1 MNLSKLN
8 SSLLIFKKD
17 LKAELRT
24 RYVINSLLMF
34 VLVTISIIKFALG
47 DEKTENELLTGL
59 LWISIF
65 FSTSNGLSRTFVKE
79 EERETSIALKL
90 SSDPTSV
97 LTGKLLF
104 NLVLSFALNIMILI
118 LFILITDYS
127 VKNVSGFLIT
137 VFIGNFGLVS
147 ASTIIAAIISKA
159 NSKGT
164 LYPVLSFPVLLPLL
178 ITVINATKLA
188 SLGVETEKLS
198 GELLILISY
207 TIVITVA
214 SFMLFR
220 FVWED

>member
-1 MNLSKLN
+1 MKGNILN

-17 LKAELRT
+17 LKSELRT

-34 VLVTISIIKFALG
+34 VLVTISVIRFALG

-90 SSDPTSV
+90 SSDSTAV

-104 NLVLSFALNIMILI
+104 NLVLSFALNILILI

-127 VKNVSGFLIT
+127 VKNVTGFLIT
-137 VFIGNFGLVS
+137 VIIGNFGLVA

-188 SLGVETEKLS
+188 SLGVGTEKLY
-198 GELLILISY
+198 GEITILVSY
-207 TIVITVA
+207 TIVITVV
-214 SFMLFR
+214 SYMLFR

>member
-1 MNLSKLN
+1 MTGDILN
-8 SSLLIFKKD
+8 SSMLIFKKD
-17 LKAELRT
+17 LKSELRT

-34 VLVTISIIKFALG
+34 VLVTISVIRFALG
-47 DEKTENELLTGL
+47 DEMTENEILTGL

-90 SSDPTSV
+90 SSDSTAV

-104 NLVLSFALNIMILI
+104 NLVLSFALNILILI

-137 VFIGNFGLVS
+137 VIIGNFGLVS

-188 SLGVETEKLS
+188 SLGVGTEKLY
-198 GELLILISY
+198 GEIIILVSY
-207 TIVITVA
+207 TIVITVV
-214 SFMLFR
+214 SYMLFR

>member
-1 MNLSKLN
+1 M
-8 SSLLIFKKD
+8 
-17 LKAELRT
+17 
-24 RYVINSLLMF
+24 
-34 VLVTISIIKFALG
+34 
-47 DEKTENELLTGL
+47 
-59 LWISIF
+59 WISIF

-90 SSDPTSV
+90 SSDSTAV

-104 NLVLSFALNIMILI
+104 NLVLSFALNILILI

-137 VFIGNFGLVS
+137 VIIGNFGLVS

-188 SLGVETEKLS
+188 SLGVGTEKLY
-198 GELLILISY
+198 GEIIILVSY
-207 TIVITVA
+207 TIVITVV
-214 SFMLFR
+214 SYMLFR

>member
-1 MNLSKLN
+1 M
-8 SSLLIFKKD
+8 LIFKKD
-17 LKAELRT
+17 LKSELRT

-34 VLVTISIIKFALG
+34 VLVTISVIRFALG
-47 DEKTENELLTGL
+47 DEKTENEILTGL

-90 SSDPTSV
+90 SSDSTAV

-104 NLVLSFALNIMILI
+104 NLVLSFALNILILI

-137 VFIGNFGLVS
+137 VIIGNFGLVS

-188 SLGVETEKLS
+188 SLGVGTEKLY
-198 GELLILISY
+198 GEIIILVSY
-207 TIVITVA
+207 TIVITVV
-214 SFMLFR
+214 SYMLFR

>member
-1 MNLSKLN
+1 MTGDILN
-8 SSLLIFKKD
+8 SSMLIFKKD
-17 LKAELRT
+17 LKSELRT

-34 VLVTISIIKFALG
+34 VLVTISAIRFALG
-47 DEKTENELLTGL
+47 DEKTENEILTGL

-90 SSDPTSV
+90 SSDSTAV

-104 NLVLSFALNIMILI
+104 NLVLSFALNILILI

-137 VFIGNFGLVS
+137 VIIGNFGLVS

-188 SLGVETEKLS
+188 SLGVGTEKLY
-198 GELLILISY
+198 GEIIILVSY
-207 TIVITVA
+207 TIVITVV
-214 SFMLFR
+214 SYMLFR

>member
-1 MNLSKLN
+1 M
-8 SSLLIFKKD
+8 LIFKKD
-17 LKAELRT
+17 LKSELRT

-34 VLVTISIIKFALG
+34 VLVTISVIRFALG

-90 SSDPTSV
+90 SSDSTAV
-97 LTGKLLF
+97 LSGKLLF
-104 NLVLSFALNIMILI
+104 NLVLSFALNILILI

-137 VFIGNFGLVS
+137 VIIGNFGLVS

-188 SLGVETEKLS
+188 SLGVGTEKLY
-198 GELLILISY
+198 GEIIILVSY
-207 TIVITVA
+207 TIVITVV
-214 SFMLFR
+214 SYMLFR

>member
-1 MNLSKLN
+1 MTGDILN
-8 SSLLIFKKD
+8 SSMLIFKKD
-17 LKAELRT
+17 LKSELRT

-34 VLVTISIIKFALG
+34 VLVTISVIRFALG

-90 SSDPTSV
+90 SSDSTAV

-104 NLVLSFALNIMILI
+104 NLVLSFALNILILI

-137 VFIGNFGLVS
+137 VIIGNFGLVS

-188 SLGVETEKLS
+188 SLGVGTEKLY
-198 GELLILISY
+198 GEIIILISY
-207 TIVITVA
+207 TIVITVV

>member
-1 MNLSKLN
+1 MTGDILT
-8 SSLLIFKKD
+8 SSILIFKKD
-17 LKAELRT
+17 LKSELRT

-34 VLVTISIIKFALG
+34 VLVTISVIRFALG

-90 SSDPTSV
+90 SSDSTAV

-104 NLVLSFALNIMILI
+104 NLVLSFALNILILI

-137 VFIGNFGLVS
+137 VIIGNFGLVS

-188 SLGVETEKLS
+188 SLGVGTEKLF
-198 GELLILISY
+198 GEIIILVSY
-207 TIVITVA
+207 TIVITVV
-214 SFMLFR
+214 SYMLFR

>member
-1 MNLSKLN
+1 M
-8 SSLLIFKKD
+8 LIFKKD
-17 LKAELRT
+17 LKSELRT

-34 VLVTISIIKFALG
+34 VLVTISVIRFALG

-90 SSDPTSV
+90 SSDSTAV

-104 NLVLSFALNIMILI
+104 NLVLSFALNILILI

-137 VFIGNFGLVS
+137 VIIGNFGLVS

-188 SLGVETEKLS
+188 SLGVGTEKLY
-198 GELLILISY
+198 GEIIILVSY
-207 TIVITVA
+207 TIVITVV
-214 SFMLFR
+214 SYMLFR